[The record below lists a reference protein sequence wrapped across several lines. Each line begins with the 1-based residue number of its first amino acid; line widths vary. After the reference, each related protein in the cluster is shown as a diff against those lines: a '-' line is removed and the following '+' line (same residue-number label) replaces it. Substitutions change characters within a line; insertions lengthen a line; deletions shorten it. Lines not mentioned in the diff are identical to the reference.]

1 MFTQTQPSKRGLI
14 LISFLLLTLLL
25 LTPKGFSEERIWI
38 SIDKD
43 AYAALNAIKAR
54 ALPIP
59 RSILSQKDINPNII
73 IAEVDASRI
82 SQLSS
87 YMHQNH
93 RRCAGFM
100 AHNSL
105 EEAYKALRTPIKP
118 QKRQKLIQP
127 SYRHR
132 EIVLSLSSQLEEN
145 NIIDFIKT
153 LSAFDDRYF
162 QTESGEMAAKTI
174 ADHWQTFADQ
184 KDYISVEQISH
195 SWAQPSVIMTIKGS
209 ELPEEYIVVGGHLDS
224 INQWLPGFADAPGAD
239 DDASGI
245 STLTEVAR
253 VMMSSNFRPK
263 RSIQFMGYAAEEVGL
278 KGSQDIA
285 EQYRR
290 QNRKVQ
296 AVLQLDMTNYQGS
309 AEDIA
314 FISDYT
320 DSHLNQ
326 IAKTLL
332 DKYFPEITYTE
343 DYCGYACSDHASWT
357 KNDYPAIMPFEAR
370 MKDMNPHIHTT
381 KDTLDKSGHTATHAL
396 KFAKLALAFLVE
408 TANAP

>member
-1 MFTQTQPSKRGLI
+1 M
-14 LISFLLLTLLL
+14 SFLLLTLLF
-25 LTPKGFSEERIWI
+25 LTPNAFSEERIWI

-43 AYAALNAIKAR
+43 AQAALTAIKAR
-54 ALPIP
+54 VLPLP
-59 RSILSQKDINPNII
+59 RSLLGQKGVNSNII

-82 SQLSS
+82 SQLSTH
-87 YMHQNH
+87 MHQNH

-105 EEAYKALRTPIKP
+105 NEAYKALLTPAKP
-118 QKRQKLIQP
+118 QKRQKPVQP
-127 SYRHR
+127 SYTHR
-132 EIVLSLSSQLEEN
+132 EVVYSLSSQLEES

-153 LSAFDDRYF
+153 LAAFDDRYF
-162 QTESGEMAAKTI
+162 QTETGEKAAKTI

-184 KDYISVEQISH
+184 KNHVSVEQINH
-195 SWAQPSVIMTIKGS
+195 SWAQPSVIMTLKGT
-209 ELPEEYIVVGGHLDS
+209 ELAEEYIVVGGHLDS

-253 VMMSSNFRPK
+253 VMISSNFRPK
-263 RSIQFMGYAAEEVGL
+263 RSIQFIGYAAEEVGL
-278 KGSQDIA
+278 KGSQAIA

-290 QNRKVQ
+290 QNRNVK

-309 AEDIA
+309 SEDIA

-320 DSHLNQ
+320 DPHLNQ
-326 IAKTLL
+326 VAKTLL
-332 DKYFPEITYTE
+332 DKYFPEIIYTE

-370 MKDMNPHIHTT
+370 MKDMNPYIHTK

-396 KFAKLALAFLVE
+396 KFAKLAVAFLVE